1 MSEYWVSRKRHHCKY
16 CNIYIAD
23 DVPSRQ
29 HHENGVRHKGNVE
42 RFVRGLYKATR
53 AEETREMEKIN
64 KAATAAYAQDVG
76 VGLGGVGPS
85 SRGAP
90 VATPAQKKPQTNPYA
105 NYSTP
110 ASLGYADPDAERTK
124 AAADISQ
131 TMGVAGDW
139 QYVQN
144 HASGSPAR
152 NEVPSVKGNNK
163 REALVD
169 DIEGGHIFK
178 LRKKTVSIGLR
189 ELYDPGV
196 IKVKV
201 KKELMVPQPAP
212 SKTL

>member
-1 MSEYWVSRKRHHCKY
+1 M
-16 CNIYIAD
+16 
-23 DVPSRQ
+23 
-29 HHENGVRHKGNVE
+29 
-42 RFVRGLYKATR
+42 
-53 AEETREMEKIN
+53 ETIN
-64 KAATAAYAQDVG
+64 KAATTAYAQDVSA
-76 VGLGGVGPS
+76 GLGGVRPS

-90 VATPAQKKPQTNPYA
+90 VAAPAQKGRQTNPYA

-110 ASLGYADPDAERTK
+110 ASLGYADPDAERAK

-144 HASGSPAR
+144 HASGSPAQ
-152 NEVPSVKGNNK
+152 NEVPSVKGNDK

-178 LRKKTVSIGLR
+178 LRKKTVSIGLG

-196 IKVKV
+196 IKVKA
-201 KKELMVPQPAP
+201 KESMVPQPAP
-212 SKTL
+212 STTP